1 MAKRIE
7 DMTREEVLAE
17 FESDPAFYVPRR
29 RGSLELLTLRVP
41 ADVKRRLAKE
51 AKRRGLAG
59 YTIVARE
66 YIESGLR
73 GGSTSKDNIVSRVA
87 KETAREV
94 VTQLRQSHRQGR
106 GSSNAS
112 TAGSGRGRGLRA
124 TGR

>member
-1 MAKRIE
+1 MTKRIE
-7 DMTREEVLAE
+7 DMTRDEILAE
-17 FESDPAFYVPRR
+17 FESEPAFYMPRR

-41 ADVKRRLAKE
+41 ADVKRRLAHE

-66 YIESGLR
+66 YIENGLR
-73 GGSTSKDNIVSRVA
+73 GGSTAAENIVLQVA
-87 KETAREV
+87 KATAREV
-94 VTQLRQSHRQGR
+94 VSQLRHSRRSRR
-106 GSSNAS
+106 GSSNAP